1 MRYLFA
7 FLLVFAAPCWAESP
21 LAPLATQNFDDIR
34 RGVEALAVSGSDRA
48 APVLDALQAGRL
60 LVGPGGALLIKDS
73 AGGLTNAETGEAV
86 SAAGSLRP
94 VRVNN

>member
-21 LAPLATQNFDDIR
+21 LAPLASPNFDDIR

-48 APVLDALQAGRL
+48 APALDALQAGRL
-60 LVGPGGALLIKDS
+60 LLGPGGALFIKDPS
-73 AGGLTNAETGEAV
+73 GNLTNAETGQPA